1 MRRGEC
7 IGALERLRTINL
19 DIVLDELGYEKA
31 ESVSDYGI
39 HDYPTLEMS
48 GDLDVFAELIEL
60 YFKDHPE
67 DSEGCVD
74 SVNIEPGG
82 EYDELLI

>member
-19 DIVLDELGYEKA
+19 DIVLD
-31 ESVSDYGI
+31 DI

-74 SVNIEPGG
+74 SVDIEPGG